1 MAIIIISLLKFLI
14 LIFSFH
20 NSFKLLFFSIF
31 IIIWKY
37 NMSLI
42 FYIFLLPIS
51 LFHSFFI
58 YLFSFLKLYKYNI
71 KQQNFSQ
78 WQLFYHLN
86 IFTLNFEKFILSL
99 IYLFVKLLLLL
110 LFCYCYCY
118 CYCFIEILLLNYY
131 WIYY

>member
-1 MAIIIISLLKFLI
+1 
-14 LIFSFH
+14 
-20 NSFKLLFFSIF
+20 
-31 IIIWKY
+31 
-37 NMSLI
+37 MSLI

-99 IYLFVKLLLLL
+99 IYLFIKLLSLLL
-110 LFCYCYCY
+110 
-118 CYCFIEILLLNYY
+118 
-131 WIYY
+131 IY

>member
-99 IYLFVKLLLLL
+99 IYLFIKLLSLLLIYWNIIIKLLLNLL
-110 LFCYCYCY
+110 L
-118 CYCFIEILLLNYY
+118 I
-131 WIYY
+131 

>member
-99 IYLFVKLLLLL
+99 IYLFVKLLSLLL
-110 LFCYCYCY
+110 IYWN
-118 CYCFIEILLLNYY
+118 IIIKLLLNLLL
-131 WIYY
+131 I

>member
-110 LFCYCYCY
+110 LIYWN
-118 CYCFIEILLLNYY
+118 IIIKLLLNLLL
-131 WIYY
+131 I